1 MYEIYSSFVPKLK
14 PIALEDLSPQAGQE
28 ALQLLR
34 GATAGRIQGVLEV
47 EEPSGPAPHRE
58 TGV

>member
-34 GATAGRIQGVLEV
+34 GASAGRIQGVLEV
-47 EEPSGPAPHRE
+47 EEPSGPAPHR
-58 TGV
+58 